1 LKFKILIISFLTFT
15 IIGISN
21 LVNFSIY
28 IENKNNESNILN
40 VSVVEDYELKFKTN
54 GDYNF
59 DFKIMPYNVQRNSLD
74 VKFSISDDN
83 LLFENIFTLQ
93 KNERKKV
100 ASLNNDINIYIK
112 AFDIDL
118 FEKGEKI
125 YKNEVFINYYGNPL
139 KNNAFD
145 FGLNYNDLFNIKG
158 IYENDKTSLGI
169 GLYYN
174 EVLIMAKIND
184 KRFSIDL
191 EDEVKIKDI
200 SLYAKFTPVYYEE
213 DKFNFIKNF
222 YFKSKLNLFKYV
234 NLGGGFNIQADYF
247 NYFIN
252 IGSQYNFEDFQF
264 SGDIYYDIKNNDF
277 NLSLN
282 IGYIF

>member
-1 LKFKILIISFLTFT
+1 
-15 IIGISN
+15 
-21 LVNFSIY
+21 
-28 IENKNNESNILN
+28 
-40 VSVVEDYELKFKTN
+40 
-54 GDYNF
+54 
-59 DFKIMPYNVQRNSLD
+59 
-74 VKFSISDDN
+74 
-83 LLFENIFTLQ
+83 
-93 KNERKKV
+93 
-100 ASLNNDINIYIK
+100 
-112 AFDIDL
+112 
-118 FEKGEKI
+118 
-125 YKNEVFINYYGNPL
+125 
-139 KNNAFD
+139 
-145 FGLNYNDLFNIKG
+145 
-158 IYENDKTSLGI
+158 
-169 GLYYN
+169 
-174 EVLIMAKIND
+174 MAKIND